1 MLSIL
6 IVDDHPLFREGAMN
20 ILNRLLSGQLSFEE
34 AVTGQEALEMVT
46 RRNYNLVMLDI
57 NLPDTSGLE
66 ILKQLR
72 KMKPSLPIVVLS
84 SHPEEQY
91 AVRALRAGAS
101 GYVNKGSST
110 SLFKATIER
119 ALSGAKCIS
128 TSQAELLE
136 DTPSFATDSQD
147 SLKTLSEREYQMVCL
162 MTRGFTLTEIAREL
176 DLSISSVST
185 YKSRVLEKLNL
196 RTTADIIK
204 YSVQH
209 SLCT

>member
-1 MLSIL
+1 
-6 IVDDHPLFREGAMN
+6 MN

>member
-1 MLSIL
+1 
-6 IVDDHPLFREGAMN
+6 MN

-46 RRNYNLVMLDI
+46 RRSYNLVMLDI

-110 SLFKATIER
+110 SVFKATIER

-176 DLSISSVST
+176 ELSISSVST

-209 SLCT
+209 SLGS